1 MGAEGFQATVGTRW
15 LCSGFP
21 WGRHFPQPAAPAV
34 FTRILR
40 RTGVCSFVWGCWPI
54 GRRGD
59 CRRQYRLWKTGGRS
73 RSGGLGGIRTC
84 RDGRLVHT
92 GPAAMRRLGNLGAE
106 GFQATVGTRW
116 LCAGFHGGGTS
127 HSPLRPRFSRGSFGG
142 PGFVLSFGA
151 AGRSAGGAI
160 VGGNTGYGKRGGGHD
175 RGDSAESGPAE
186 TGGSFTR
193 DRRPCGAWAISAHSS
208 AASNPARPMAMRHVV
223 RPG

>member
-92 GPAAMRRLGNLGAE
+92 GPAAMRRLGNLGP
-106 GFQATVGTRW
+106 Q
-116 LCAGFHGGGTS
+116 
-127 HSPLRPRFSRGSFGG
+127 FGG
-142 PGFVLSFGA
+142 IEPGKADGNAPRCTARLNISAARRSTSGA
-151 AGRSAGGAI
+151 ARSPFRR
-160 VGGNTGYGKRGGGHD
+160 T
-175 RGDSAESGPAE
+175 ESG
-186 TGGSFTR
+186 S
-193 DRRPCGAWAISAHSS
+193 RRIRSWGMSGNGVKNYSKR
-208 AASNPARPMAMRHVV
+208 ARWSRN
-223 RPG
+223 R